1 MIYPW
6 LERPFKRFV
15 ERGWELPHGVLLT
28 GPKGIGKLV
37 FISDIARSLLCT
49 TAENGPG
56 CKECQGCHLFDAG
69 SHPDYHLLTNE
80 WTVETGD
87 PALVTPGQ
95 RYLVQADGR
104 TRDRTKPKRVIGV
117 SQARALTEELRST
130 SHYSAGKVIVIY
142 PADQLNVNAANALL
156 KVLEEPTPNTQF
168 LLVAEAL
175 YALPATIRSRCSH
188 FRLPMP
194 AEDDALA
201 WMQERLSLDRKES
214 KKLLHFAGGSPLEAC
229 ELFEGEAWRTG
240 TGLAAD
246 LAAILSGNTTPMAI
260 SKKWSQGDVRMT
272 VRWLQRQMLGG
283 FRAGLGADPVETS
296 RQLYEGLGRDRCL
309 SLYERAGAF
318 LQWPPKAVDEVL
330 FLESIILSLF
340 ESRHVDGK
348 QG

>member
-1 MIYPW
+1 MPTGMIYPW

-37 FISDIARSLLCT
+37 FVSDIARSLLCT
-49 TAENGPG
+49 ATQNGPG

-80 WTVETGD
+80 WTVETGESV
-87 PALVTPGQ
+87 LVTPGE
-95 RYLVQADGR
+95 RYLIQADGR

-117 SQARALTEELRST
+117 NQVRGLTEELRST
-130 SHYSAGKVIVIY
+130 PHYSAGKVIVIY

-156 KVLEEPTPNTQF
+156 KVLEEPTPKTQF

-188 FRLPMP
+188 FRLQKP
-194 AEDDALA
+194 AKDIALT
-201 WMQERLSLDRKES
+201 WVQERLSLDTKDS
-214 KKLLHFAGGSPLEAC
+214 KKLLDFAEGSPLEAC
-229 ELFEGEAWRTG
+229 ELFEGEAWRKD
-240 TGLAAD
+240 TGLTAD
-246 LAAILSGNTTPMAI
+246 LAAILSGNVAPMVI

-283 FRAGLGADPVETS
+283 FRAGVGADTGDSS
-296 RQLYEGLGRDRCL
+296 RRLYDQLGRDRCL
-309 SLYERAGAF
+309 SLYERTGAF
-318 LQWPPKAVDEVL
+318 LQWPSKAVDEVL
-330 FLESIILSLF
+330 FLDSIILSLF
-340 ESRHVDGK
+340 ESEH
-348 QG
+348 